1 MTLSRRSVEVGLLVA
16 LCFFLP
22 LFEAPKNILWVAYLI
37 VWGVNRVR
45 ARDFGGRW
53 DWWDT
58 LIAAWIA
65 SGYVVAA
72 FAGLDGDQW
81 RGAADLFRYGSVLW
95 VVKRS
100 RFTAREIRWIF
111 GALVVSTVIG
121 LALGHARLLSGELHD
136 LQLNSVGHVNHT
148 AIYLAIMLGVCASW
162 LFTGWQAWRPAQR
175 TAAAGI
181 ALLVLVSVIF
191 TASRGAVGVA
201 FVMLLVLAAAWWRRS
216 RAALPVTA
224 AVIAL
229 FAVAILLG
237 GAEVLRKQQANAEA
251 NNVLAYRDGVW
262 RIALETWERYPWFG
276 VGMDNFWLVRKEHAR
291 EARAREGKNYDPTR
305 NLDFSHAHSLYL
317 NTLAERGLAGF
328 IPLAAVL
335 TLWLFAVFRYRPKI
349 DDPDDDWLLWGS
361 CFGAWI
367 VTVGVG
373 MVNTT
378 LHHEHAI
385 LAVLLLGLWLSRV
398 RTRDS

>member
-1 MTLSRRSVEVGLLVA
+1 
-16 LCFFLP
+16 
-22 LFEAPKNILWVAYLI
+22 
-37 VWGVNRVR
+37 
-45 ARDFGGRW
+45 
-53 DWWDT
+53 
-58 LIAAWIA
+58 
-65 SGYVVAA
+65 
-72 FAGLDGDQW
+72 
-81 RGAADLFRYGSVLW
+81 VLW

-100 RFTAREIRWIF
+100 RFTAREIHWVL
-111 GALVVSTVIG
+111 GALIVSTVVG
-121 LALGHARLLSGELHD
+121 LIMGYATWTDRSNGLK
-136 LQLNSVGHVNHT
+136 LNSVGHVNHT
-148 AIYLAIMLGVCASW
+148 AIYLAIMLGLCVSW
-162 LFTGWQAWRPAQR
+162 LFTRWQIAAIAV
-175 TAAAGI
+175 TAF
-181 ALLVLVSVIF
+181 VLVSLFV
-191 TASRGAVGVA
+191 TASRGAVAVGMM
-201 FVMLLVLAAAWWRRS
+201 MLPLLAAGWWRRS
-216 RAALPVTA
+216 RIPA
-224 AVIAL
+224 AVTIATLALATAIAL
-229 FAVAILLG
+229 VG
-237 GAEVLRKQQANAEA
+237 GAEVIRKQQARVQAD
-251 NNVLAYRDGVW
+251 NVLAFRDGVW

-276 VGMDNFWLVRKEHAR
+276 VGMDNFGLVRKEHAR

-398 RTRDS
+398 RTFAVIDTSESLCGDRKRDS